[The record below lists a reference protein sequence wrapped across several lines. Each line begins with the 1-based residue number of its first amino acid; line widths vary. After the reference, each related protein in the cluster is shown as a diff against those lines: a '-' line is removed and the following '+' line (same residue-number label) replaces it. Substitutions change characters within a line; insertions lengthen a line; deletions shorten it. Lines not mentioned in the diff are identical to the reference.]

1 MNLAG
6 FDLSKVY
13 KKNILSLVDVS
24 KPLITVISAVGS
36 RQA

>member
-13 KKNILSLVDVS
+13 KKNILCLVDVS
-24 KPLITVISAVGS
+24 KPSITVISAVGS